1 MGNRTGGPRV
11 YSIPTFFMLSE
22 VRSIYSKANPE
33 LRQKMN
39 IIIPIKLNFNVFQ
52 INKTSEILI
61 NLDQNLITNTSISLS
76 TILNAVCHFDDI
88 AVLQFQFHDQKMFS

>member
-11 YSIPTFFMLSE
+11 YSVPKFFTLGE
-22 VRSIYSKANPE
+22 VRSIYSRANPE

-39 IIIPIKLNFNVFQ
+39 IIVPVKLNFNVFRS
-52 INKTSEILI
+52 NKTYEILV
-61 NLDQNLITNTSISLS
+61 NLDQNPVTNRSTSLS
-76 TILNAVCHFDDI
+76 TILNAVCNSDDI

>member
-11 YSIPTFFMLSE
+11 YSVPTFFTLRE

-39 IIIPIKLNFNVFQ
+39 AIVPIKLNFNVFRSGK
-52 INKTSEILI
+52 ISEILV
-61 NLDQNLITNTSISLS
+61 NPDQNIVTNTSTNLS
-76 TILNAVCHFDDI
+76 IILNAVCHFDDI
-88 AVLQFQFHDQKMFS
+88 AVLQFQFHDQKIFI